1 MDGHGAGLGGCIVDS
16 GNFDWTKYPDKYPG
30 LCTPD
35 DSYHGVIYTERFGIG
50 GAYITKATAQLMR
63 DFGSMQSPQ
72 NETFK
77 DCRNRD
83 TCCRCKNLLSPSG
96 KRNTSPDE

>member
-1 MDGHGAGLGGCIVDS
+1 MRWGADIITHSYKYMDGHGAGLGGCIVDS

-50 GAYITKATAQLMR
+50 GVYITKATAQLMR
-63 DFGSMQSPQ
+63 FWFHAVSS
-72 NETFK
+72 ECIYFK
-77 DCRNRD
+77 S
-83 TCCRCKNLLSPSG
+83 LA
-96 KRNTSPDE
+96 